1 MKQKPKRRKSIIL
14 RLIVLVVVAY
24 FVVSSVGKVDE
35 LVEMKAELAELEKQR
50 NSKVLEI
57 EEMENLLASESFDDI
72 IEKAARERL
81 GYVYSHETI
90 FIDYSAN

>member
-14 RLIVLVVVAY
+14 RLIVLVAVAY
-24 FVVSSVGKVDE
+24 FVVSSVGQVDE

-50 NSKVLEI
+50 NSMVLEI
-57 EEMENLLASESFDDI
+57 EEMESLLASESFDDI

-81 GYVYSHETI
+81 GYVYGDETI
-90 FIDYSAN
+90 FIDNSAN